1 MLKKV
6 KMNSTLEHE
15 YINNFKVL
23 QGAFKKASVDKVEL
37 NFIFAVSLI
46 AIVVDDDCY
55 LQFYFVFDLVSL
67 IMFFTELVKY

>member
-37 NFIFAVSLI
+37 YFLDADSLI
-46 AIVVDDDCY
+46 IDDDCY
-55 LQFYFVFDLVSL
+55 LLLYFVCALVSL
-67 IMFFTELVKY
+67 YVLFKGIRL

>member
-1 MLKKV
+1 MLGSVVLKKV

-37 NFIFAVSLI
+37 YFLDADSLI
-46 AIVVDDDCY
+46 IDDDY
-55 LQFYFVFDLVSL
+55 LLLYFVCALVSL
-67 IMFFTELVKY
+67 YVLFKGVRL

>member
-37 NFIFAVSLI
+37 YFLFAVSLVI
-46 AIVVDDDCY
+46 DDDCY
-55 LQFYFVFDLVSL
+55 LRLYFVYALVSL
-67 IMFFTELVKY
+67 CSLQRCQAVATES